1 MCVRRSR
8 PLMNPRLQHVITE
21 LYIIYDS
28 SGEIAPPPG
37 FYKLPYDLNKGT
49 SGNFVY
55 LCYKKSRA
63 EPPLTGAPATAL
75 PGRGGRCLC
84 SVVG

>member
-1 MCVRRSR
+1 MAAVRWQSSGSVIGEKVTMCVRRSR

-55 LCYKKSRA
+55 LCYR
-63 EPPLTGAPATAL
+63 
-75 PGRGGRCLC
+75 
-84 SVVG
+84 

>member
-55 LCYKKSRA
+55 LCYR
-63 EPPLTGAPATAL
+63 
-75 PGRGGRCLC
+75 
-84 SVVG
+84 